1 MTASTPPTG
10 GEPRRG
16 RPRDPAA
23 DQRILAAAVRQLLD
37 RGAQAMTVDA
47 VAEAAGVGKATV
59 YRRWASKDDLAYA
72 AVAALLDQE
81 VHVPDTGSLLGDM
94 TEVYRDLLMLAR
106 RPDGEAFFRTAAA
119 EAARDPRIAELYRVS
134 LANRL
139 KTSNIIFDRAVERG
153 ELAPDVDRQMFFD
166 WPAGILMFRI
176 LVAVPLPHPDEAEKL
191 ARLTLYGFAR
201 HPDR

>member
-1 MTASTPPTG
+1 
-10 GEPRRG
+10 
-16 RPRDPAA
+16 
-23 DQRILAAAVRQLLD
+23 
-37 RGAQAMTVDA
+37 MTVDS

-59 YRRWASKDDLAYA
+59 YRRWSSKDDLAYA

-166 WPAGILMFRI
+166 WPAGIMMFRI

-191 ARLTLYGFAR
+191 ARLTLYG
-201 HPDR
+201 